1 MLTEFQKI
9 PTDSDVIIS
18 QLTPPE
24 GWKVID
30 LMQSVVPVVDIS
42 KENVFREII
51 KNNLPY
57 VANSVEKLLC
67 ALDRQLDFKVL
78 ETYISIDPD
87 AAFHAIFLFNKDDFF
102 SPKIQRARILA
113 EEYLTGSDTA
123 GIRFTFTISEDYL
136 RYHVTTNSH
145 KIKYVEKAT
154 C

>member
-9 PTDSDVIIS
+9 PSDSDVIIS
-18 QLTPPE
+18 QLTPPD

-30 LMQSVVPVVDIS
+30 LMQTATPVVDIS
-42 KENVFREII
+42 KENVFREVI
-51 KNNLPY
+51 KNNLPF
-57 VANSVEKLLC
+57 VASRVELLLC
-67 ALDRQLDFKVL
+67 AIERELDFKVL

-87 AAFHAIFLFNKDDFF
+87 AAFHAIFLFNKDDYF

-113 EEYLTGSDTA
+113 EEYLTGSET

-136 RYHVTTNSH
+136 RYHVSTNSH
-145 KIKYVEKAT
+145 KIKYVEKEA